1 MKLSNKI
8 KLTHEEYY
16 LALVATEFSVF
27 MQQAFHTIYP
37 NKEYLN
43 NWHIDAIIYCLELS
57 IKGDMPRLIINMPPR
72 HLKSFIASVALP
84 AYILSHDPTAKIICI
99 SYSDEL
105 AKTLARDFR
114 RIIESEWYRKLFPN
128 VVTLKSTENELVTT
142 EGGFRF
148 STSIGGTLTGRGGDF
163 IIIDDPIKPED
174 ANSDTA
180 RNKVNDWFKS
190 TLLSRLDDKKL
201 SVLILVMQRVH
212 VNDLTGFIEGKGDF
226 HKLSLPAIASRQESI
241 PISVHENYLRLFGTP
256 LHAERDDL
264 ETLGRIKDEVGPFI
278 FTAQYQQQPE
288 TPDGAMFH
296 RKWIKVIDKPPN
308 HIPGGRLII
317 SMDTAA
323 STSAT
328 ADYTAITVVYSCKDG
343 HFVLAAER
351 GRWDYEKL
359 VSKSISLVKRAEQLI
374 GIDVTF
380 LIEPASS
387 GISLLGTLSK
397 KGFRCYPAKS
407 KADKQTRASY
417 AVPIIHQ
424 GRLYVVNKA
433 GENEWFESL
442 INELV
447 NFPHGRFD
455 DQVDSLVYALL
466 WAEPKVNSQSK
477 IYFFGGN

>member
-1 MKLSNKI
+1 MKLSNKT

-43 NWHIDAIIYCLELS
+43 NWHIDAIIYCLERS
-57 IKGDMPRLIINMPPR
+57 IKGIKRRLIINMPPR
-72 HLKSFIASVALP
+72 HLKSFITSVALP
-84 AYILSHDPTAKIICI
+84 AFILSHDPTAKIICV

-114 RIIESEWYRKLFPN
+114 RIIDSEWYRKLFPN
-128 VVTLKSTENELVTT
+128 IVTLKSTENEFVTA
-142 EGGFRF
+142 EGGFRLA
-148 STSIGGTLTGRGGDF
+148 TSIGGTLTGKGGDF
-163 IIIDDPIKPED
+163 IIIDDPIKPEETE
-174 ANSDTA
+174 SDNA
-180 RNKVNDWFKS
+180 RNNVNEWFTR
-190 TLLSRLDDKKL
+190 TLLSRLDDKKRG
-201 SVLILVMQRVH
+201 VLILVMQRLH
-212 VNDLTGFIEGKGDF
+212 VNDLTGFIEDKGDF
-226 HKLSLPAIASRQESI
+226 HKLSLSAIATRDESI
-241 PISVHENYLRLFGTP
+241 PISEHHSHLRLEGTP

-264 ETLGRIKDEVGPFI
+264 ETLERIKDEVGPFI
-278 FTAQYQQQPE
+278 FTAQYQQRPE
-288 TPDGAMFH
+288 TPDGVMFH
-296 RKWIKVIDKPPN
+296 LDWIKIIDRLPN

-343 HFVLAAER
+343 HFVLTAER
-351 GRWDYEKL
+351 GRWDYETL
-359 VSKSISLVKRAEQLI
+359 VSKSISLAKRAEQLM

-387 GISLLGTLSK
+387 GISLLSTLLK
-397 KGFRCYPAKS
+397 KGFRCNPAKS
-407 KADKQTRASY
+407 KVDKQTRASY

-424 GRLYVVNKA
+424 GRLYVVNKE

-447 NFPHGRFD
+447 NFPHGRYD